1 MVGKQFGHTYED
13 ITSVENVLTAWR
25 EFVRDKRG
33 RADVLAFER
42 NLMANILS
50 LHLDLV
56 GGTYRHGP
64 YEAFRVADPKPRNI
78 HKACVRDRLVHHAA
92 CRLLAPS
99 FDAHFIADSFSCR
112 GGKGTHRAMDR
123 LRAHAYRVSENHTKT
138 VWVLKC
144 DIRKYFASIDHTVL
158 CVMLVARIPDE
169 RLHFLLKNIIGSFS
183 SGTLHTGIPLG
194 NLTSQLFANV
204 YLNELDQYVKHTLRL
219 RHYVRYADD
228 FVVLSSDRTELVRA
242 LSRIQ
247 SFLHEKLRLALHQ
260 DKVSIRTYASGVDF
274 LGWVHFSD
282 HRVVRT
288 ATKRRLLR
296 RLEGRKQDESVLQ
309 SYLGLLQHGNE
320 HSLRECLCTLK
331 G

>member
-1 MVGKQFGHTYED
+1 M
-13 ITSVENVLTAWR
+13 ENLLAAWA
-25 EFVRDKRG
+25 EFVRGKRG
-33 RADVLAFER
+33 RADMQVFER
-42 NLMANILS
+42 NLMANVLS
-50 LHLDLV
+50 LHSDLKN
-56 GGTYRHGP
+56 GTYQHGP
-64 YEAFRVADPKPRNI
+64 YEAFRVADPKPRHI
-78 HKACVRDRLVHHAA
+78 HKAAVRDRLVHHAVCRWLVPYFDTIFTADSYA
-92 CRLLAPS
+92 CRV
-99 FDAHFIADSFSCR
+99 R
-112 GGKGTHRAMDR
+112 KGTHRALNR
-123 LRAHAYRVSENHTKT
+123 FRAHAYRVSENHTKT

-288 ATKRRLLR
+288 ATKRRLQR

-320 HSLRECLCTLK
+320 HRLREYLRTLK
-331 G
+331 GQ